1 MSHFDFSELGPDLIL
16 DAIESVGIY
25 PESGLLPLNS
35 YENRVYQF
43 KADNGSRYV
52 AKFYRPE
59 RWSNQQILEEHSF
72 AFELAQQEIPVI
84 APCQIEQKS
93 LFEFDDYRFCLFPS
107 VGGRMFELD
116 NLDQLEWL
124 GRLLGRLHKVS
135 HTKQF
140 EHRDKVDFEF
150 EMSSARQQ
158 LVDNELL
165 PDYLRNTFFNDLDLL
180 IDETLK
186 QASQCSFNSIQ
197 LHGDCH
203 AGNILWQQ
211 DGDKSEALL
220 VDLDDCITGPA
231 IQDIWMMLSG
241 DKQTK
246 LLQLDTLVSA
256 YEEFHDFDHS
266 ELRLIEPLRARRM
279 LNYMAWIAKRWQDP
293 AFPRNFSWFA
303 TDKYWEQQVLAIK
316 EQLAALQ
323 EPELKLMP

>member
-43 KADNGSRYV
+43 KADNGLRYV

-59 RWSNQQILEEHSF
+59 RWSNEQILEEHAF
-72 AFELAQQEIPVI
+72 AFELAEQEIPVI
-84 APCQIEQKS
+84 APCQIEQQS
-93 LFEFDDYRFCLFPS
+93 LFEYEGYRFCLFPS

-140 EHRDKVDFEF
+140 ANRDKVDFEQ
-150 EMSSARQQ
+150 EMITARQQ
-158 LVDNELL
+158 LADNELL
-165 PDYLRNTFFNDLDLL
+165 PDYLRNTFFNDLDLM
-180 IDETLK
+180 IEETLK
-186 QASQCSFNSIQ
+186 QTKQRSFNSIQ

-211 DGDKSEALL
+211 DGDQAEALL

-241 DKQTK
+241 DRQTK
-246 LLQLDTLVSA
+246 LLQLDTLISA
-256 YEEFHDFDHS
+256 YEEFHEFDHS
-266 ELRLIEPLRARRM
+266 ELKLIEPLRARRM

>member
-43 KADNGSRYV
+43 KADNGLRYV

-59 RWSNQQILEEHSF
+59 RWSNEQILEEHAF
-72 AFELAQQEIPVI
+72 AFELAEQEIPVI
-84 APCQIEQKS
+84 APCQIEQQS
-93 LFEFDDYRFCLFPS
+93 LFEYEGYRFCLFPS

-140 EHRDKVDFEF
+140 ANRDKVDFEQ
-150 EMSSARQQ
+150 EMMTARQQ
-158 LVDNELL
+158 LADNELL
-165 PDYLRNTFFNDLDLL
+165 PDYLRNTFFNDLDLM
-180 IDETLK
+180 IEETLK
-186 QASQCSFNSIQ
+186 QTKQCSFNSIQ

-211 DGDKSEALL
+211 DGDQAEALL

-241 DKQTK
+241 DRQTK
-246 LLQLDTLVSA
+246 LLQLDTLISA
-256 YEEFHDFDHS
+256 YEEFHEFDHS
-266 ELRLIEPLRARRM
+266 ELKLIEPLRARRM

-303 TDKYWEQQVLAIK
+303 TDKYWEQQVLVIK

>member
-43 KADNGSRYV
+43 KADNGLRYV

-59 RWSNQQILEEHSF
+59 RWSNEQILEEHAF
-72 AFELAQQEIPVI
+72 AFELAEQEIPVI
-84 APCQIEQKS
+84 APCQIEQQS
-93 LFEFDDYRFCLFPS
+93 LFEYEGYRFCLFPS

-140 EHRDKVDFEF
+140 AHRDKVDFEQ
-150 EMSSARQQ
+150 EMMAARKQ
-158 LVDNELL
+158 LADNELL
-165 PDYLRNTFFNDLDLL
+165 PDYLRNTFFNDLDLM
-180 IDETLK
+180 IEETLK
-186 QASQCSFNSIQ
+186 QTKQCSFNRIQ

-211 DGDKSEALL
+211 DGDQAEALL

-241 DKQTK
+241 DRQTK
-246 LLQLDTLVSA
+246 LLQLDTLISA
-256 YEEFHDFDHS
+256 YEEFHEFDHS
-266 ELRLIEPLRARRM
+266 ELKLIEPLRARRM